1 MTVIKE
7 GIKVN
12 ILYEVKLE
20 TGEIV
25 LKTEEEKPLDVT
37 IGEGTIPKSI
47 ESALVDMKAGE
58 SKTITLEPTEAFGPR
73 LDDLVIDLPK
83 DGFGSD
89 TNLEVGSKVSMN
101 SPEGKKFTGTVM
113 EIKDENITVDFNHP
127 LAGKSLVFTVTIVSV
142 K

>member
-1 MTVIKE
+1 MTIVKE
-7 GIKVN
+7 GYKVS
-12 ILYEVKLE
+12 ILFEAKLE

-89 TNLEVGSKVSMN
+89 TNLEIGSKVSMN

>member
-1 MTVIKE
+1 MTIVKE
-7 GIKVN
+7 GYKVS
-12 ILYEVKLE
+12 ILFEAKLE

-37 IGEGTIPKSI
+37 IGEGTIPESI